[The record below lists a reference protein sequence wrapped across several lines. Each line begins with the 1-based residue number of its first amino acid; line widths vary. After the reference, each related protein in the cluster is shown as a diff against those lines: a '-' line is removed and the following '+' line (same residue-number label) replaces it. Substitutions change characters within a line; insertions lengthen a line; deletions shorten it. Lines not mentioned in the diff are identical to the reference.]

1 MMKRIIATLIAC
13 ISSPAWAVDPATL
26 PMVVQ
31 MQKAANAAT
40 CESYKGDTSPLGKAV
55 KKQCRNRAK
64 AEFEDMQDEKPLR
77 DCGKPGNVI
86 DDDVRKCMKGM

>member
-1 MMKRIIATLIAC
+1 MLNLKSRTDIAC

-55 KKQCRNRAK
+55 NKQCRNRAK
-64 AEFEDMQDEKPLR
+64 AEFEDRQDENPLR
-77 DCGKPGNVI
+77 DCIKPGNVI

>member
-1 MMKRIIATLIAC
+1 MKRTIAILIAC
-13 ISSPAWAVDPATL
+13 TSSPTWAVDPAAL

-40 CESYKGDTSPLGKAV
+40 CESYKGDTSSLGRTIS
-55 KKQCRNRAK
+55 KQCRNRAK
-64 AEFEDMQDEKPLR
+64 AEFEEMQDEKPLK
-77 DCGKPGNVI
+77 DCIKPGNVI